1 MSGNL
6 NSNDIDNDE
15 CNINSADSDYR
26 DLITRLI
33 EIKSIIASLEK
44 IIFK

>member
-1 MSGNL
+1 MSENL

-15 CNINSADSDYR
+15 RNPNNEDSDYR

-33 EIKSIIASLEK
+33 EIKSTIASLEK